1 MLQDCAKDLGTNKSR
16 TKGAK
21 RIKEIQMNG
30 SVLYSTRSCG
40 TKEGLSKIEEETLDK
55 PFPAIPA
62 VCFLILGIPEVWF
75 YTRRKLGFGFTR

>member
-1 MLQDCAKDLGTNKSR
+1 
-16 TKGAK
+16 
-21 RIKEIQMNG
+21 MNG

-62 VCFLILGIPEVWF
+62 VFYKFLEYPRYGFIPEES
-75 YTRRKLGFGFTR
+75 